1 MKRDLL
7 CGLVAA
13 YALTSWLGAAK
24 PVIVRVDPLRNCQ
37 PGSCTHPGARIMGD
51 RVRLV
56 AVGDPVGDTRPLLY
70 QWSFEQRATQQESLS
85 APNSAETS
93 LEIWENQS
101 DPNVGIGSSII
112 LKVVAAYQNP
122 TPEDEPSDPFLVTIP
137 ILSRNRPPVPAI
149 AEPFPG
155 AFGTP
160 TARIPAGSA
169 VTLIDNTSD
178 PDRDPF
184 TPNFSFGQ
192 KRNVGTYI
200 GSLVMIGSHSF
211 LPSFTVPSMTG
222 PIDQDVRLIVI
233 EGLWQVETTVTTYLA
248 PASSQPPPGGSNRA
262 PVISITQPSVT
273 VTRGQNAQLVATAS
287 DADGNPLT
295 FNWFFNSVT
304 VQQPAVVEQL
314 NSTTWRSTLTYPTS
328 SLAVG
333 GPYTFTVRARET
345 NTSPPL
351 ESALGTISLYV
362 TPEGGGSQQGY
373 FNLTPGVCETGNSSP
388 QLVSITPDPRVSELR
403 YLAGQSVRVE
413 LVFSDSSQK
422 PNPLNPLVPLTG
434 IDSAVW
440 EYSQLTARGVN
451 PTTSLDAGAVPQQAK
466 AILSFSAPSGQT
478 GESRVQVVARDV
490 FGCGTTVEFGL
501 VFGQSNPGTVPV
513 ARIRYDTGGGYQAA
527 TDNQVITGPASRS
540 VLLDASQSQDDG
552 GLANLTFT
560 WQVSGPSGATINP
573 ASGVQTTLT
582 LPAGVDGTWT
592 VTLTAQDAQ
601 QQQGISRLLVNYG
614 ATTVAGVPTAKIV
627 YSYLEGGSGTSGPHT
642 SNFRDSSPQSRKIH
656 LDGRQSTDS
665 GGAQANLDFQWVVFG
680 FPGASLSS
688 ETAAEVDLTVPPGKA
703 GLARVLLVVTDRN
716 VQTKDALEISFD
728 FSEDAA
734 AFPQAQLFYSTDE
747 GETFTGPVTNGQQVT
762 VSQRNVV
769 LRAGPAEEE
778 DPPAYSWTTGGLQ
791 GAVLSSLTGKTVQLS
806 LPVGQPGIVTVTLT
820 ATNQQQLTRSVELKF
835 SVDFALPTARIVKA
849 PQVVTKGEP
858 FEVQGSGI
866 SGGGSGNFQ
875 FFWQMECCDGLSETG
890 GGRVAQLVLPDSVTA
905 GEEEV
910 LKLSLRV
917 EEDGVLSAPVVKEI
931 PIQLPR
937 LYFSQWAVGPIPHPE
952 KNQRFETSIVLVNSL
967 DQPVAGTLQFHG
979 TGPFNPEPPEV
990 TVRDEQGN
998 LSGGETLFEVPAGGA
1013 KEFTVTSDQIQ
1024 LGWLE
1029 VGASAKLTGHV
1040 FYRVVEQVGE
1050 GEEIRREVPIL
1061 PVLGSEFRTSLAALG
1076 NCAGDSCPQV
1086 ALALVNLGDEDA
1098 EVRIVLR
1105 DADGTEFTS
1114 PVWTLGPG
1122 EHRPRFLAEIFKSSI
1137 LQAFGGGTL
1146 SIRAVQGQED
1156 GRLAA
1161 TVIRT
1166 VGGLPLSILPVVV
1179 K

>member
-1 MKRDLL
+1 
-7 CGLVAA
+7 
-13 YALTSWLGAAK
+13 
-24 PVIVRVDPLRNCQ
+24 
-37 PGSCTHPGARIMGD
+37 MGD
-51 RVRLV
+51 RIRLV
-56 AVGDPVGDTRPLLY
+56 AVGDGGGDLRPLQY
-70 QWSFEQRATQQESLS
+70 QWSFVQRATQNETLTAPTRQE
-85 APNSAETS
+85 TF

-101 DPNVGIGSSII
+101 NPNLGVGSSVIVSVI
-112 LKVVAAYQNP
+112 ATFQDP
-122 TPEDEPSDPFLVTIP
+122 TPEDEPSDAFLVTIP
-137 ILSRNRPPVPAI
+137 IASRNRPPVPAI
-149 AEPFPG
+149 AEPFSG

-160 TARIPAGSA
+160 TSRIPSGSA
-169 VTLIDNTSD
+169 ISLLDNTTD

-222 PIDQDVRLIVI
+222 PIDQDVRLIVMD
-233 EGLWQVETTVTTYLA
+233 GLWQVETTVTTYLA
-248 PASSQPPPGGSNRA
+248 PTSSQPPPGGTNRA
-262 PVISITQPSVT
+262 PTLSITQSSVT

-287 DADGNPLT
+287 DLDGNPLT
-295 FNWFFNSVT
+295 FNWFFNSGT

-328 SLAVG
+328 SLTVG

-345 NTSPPL
+345 TTSPPL
-351 ESALGTISLYV
+351 ESSLGTISLYV
-362 TPEGGGSQQGY
+362 TPEGGSQQGY

-403 YLAGQSVRVE
+403 YIAGQQVRVE
-413 LVFSDSSQK
+413 LLFSDSSSK
-422 PNPLNPLVPLTG
+422 SNPINPLVPLTG
-434 IDSAVW
+434 IDSVTWDYA
-440 EYSQLTARGVN
+440 QLTGRGVV
-451 PTTSLDAGAVPQQAK
+451 PATSLDAGSVPQQAK
-466 AILSFSAPSGQT
+466 AVLSFTAPGGQT
-478 GESRVQVVARDV
+478 GESRVSVTARDV
-490 FGCGTTVEFGL
+490 FGCGTAVEFGI
-501 VFGQSNPGTVPV
+501 VFQQSSSGTLPV
-513 ARIRYDTGGGYQAA
+513 AVIRYDTGSGFQTAV
-527 TDNQVITGPASRS
+527 DNQVIAGPASRT
-540 VLLDASQSQDDG
+540 VPLDASQSQDDG
-552 GLANLTFT
+552 GLANLSFT
-560 WQVSGPSGATINP
+560 WQVSGPSGASVSP
-573 ASGVQTTLT
+573 ATGLQSTLT

-592 VTLTAQDAQ
+592 VTLTARDAQ

-614 ATTVAGVPTAKIV
+614 GGTVAGVPTAKVV
-627 YSYLEGGSGTSGPHT
+627 YSYIEGGSGTSGPHS
-642 SNFRDSSPQSRKIH
+642 SNYRDSSPQSRKIH

-665 GGAQANLDFQWVVFG
+665 SGSQANLDFQWVVFG
-680 FPGASLSS
+680 FSGAALDS
-688 ETAAEVDLTVPPGKA
+688 ETAAEVNLTVPPGKA

-716 VQTKDALEISFD
+716 VQTKDAIEVSFD

-747 GETFTGPVTNGQQVT
+747 GETFTGPVTNGQQMT
-762 VSQRNVV
+762 VNQRNVV

-778 DPPAYSWTTGGLQ
+778 NAPLYTWATGGLP
-791 GAVLSSLTGKTVQLS
+791 GAVLSSLTGKTVQLA

-820 ATNQQQLTRSVELKF
+820 ATNQQQLTRSVELKLA
-835 SVDFALPTARIVKA
+835 VDFALPTARIVKA
-849 PQVVTKGEP
+849 PQVITKGEP

-866 SGGGSGNFQ
+866 SGGGSGQFQ
-875 FFWQMECCDGLSETG
+875 YFWKMECCDGLSETG
-890 GGRVAQLVLPDSVTA
+890 GGRLARLVLPDSVTA
-905 GEEEV
+905 DEEET

-937 LYFSQWAVGPIPHPE
+937 LYFSQWAVGPIPKTDERSPD
-952 KNQRFETSIVLVNSL
+952 QRFETSIVLVNSL

-979 TGPFNPEPPEV
+979 TGTFNPEPPDV

-1013 KEFTVTSDQIQ
+1013 KEFTVVGDQIR

-1040 FYRVVEQVGE
+1040 FYRVVEQSGE
-1050 GEEIRREVPIL
+1050 GEEIRWEVPIL

-1076 NCAGDSCPQV
+1076 NCSGAACPQI
-1086 ALALVNLGDEDA
+1086 ALALVNLGDQPVD
-1098 EVRIVLR
+1098 VKIVLR

-1114 PVWTLGPG
+1114 PGWTLAPG
-1122 EHRPRFLAEIFKSSI
+1122 EHRPRFLAEIFKSQI

-1146 SIRAVQGQED
+1146 SLRALQGEEG
-1156 GRLAA
+1156 GRVAA
-1161 TVIRT
+1161 TIIRT
-1166 VGGLPLSILPVVV
+1166 VGGLPLSILPVVAQ
-1179 K
+1179 